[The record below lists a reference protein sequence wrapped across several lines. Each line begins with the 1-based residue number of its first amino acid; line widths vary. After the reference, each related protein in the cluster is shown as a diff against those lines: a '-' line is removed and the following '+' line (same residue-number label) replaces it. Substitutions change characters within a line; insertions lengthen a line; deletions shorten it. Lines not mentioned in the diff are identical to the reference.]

1 MKQVKAKETHH
12 GRDRGDDKT
21 REKRINTERATKV
34 RTPRPKANKEVSPKQ
49 ESREKE
55 RNGAEETTQALEQEL
70 LLKTTL
76 YISSLSKECH
86 VLRDKIEKQIDKHLR
101 TVGAVP
107 ERGNTRQR
115 QIREMSWSFVAL
127 PGDLASMAKAY
138 PKGFEL
144 LPCALNGS
152 EVYQFT
158 HLVNAFCLTLKGEGI
173 TQQEERPLTPL
184 VTRTEDKMQAFEAR
198 KTLYTFLLAQA
209 PEEVVI
215 REEVRG
221 LTLKDVYTLLKEVK
235 ELLTR

>member
-127 PGDLASMAKAY
+127 GRSDSAKGY
-138 PKGFEL
+138 PRGFEL

-158 HLVNAFCLTLKGEGI
+158 HLVNAFCLMLRGEGV

-184 VTRTEDKMQAFEAR
+184 VTRTEDKMQALEAR
-198 KTLYTFLLAQA
+198 KALYTFLLAQVPA
-209 PEEVVI
+209 EAVI
-215 REEVRG
+215 SKVTKG
-221 LTLKDVYTLLKEVK
+221 VTLQDVYTLLKEVK